1 MFIRCTQTR
10 SRKSGQPYTTYRL
23 VQSVRTAQSIKQS
36 TLLNLGSH
44 FDLPKDQWPL
54 LAQRIDE
61 LLHNQ
66 VSLIASTLSEQA
78 QTLAQRYA
86 AQLIALRPSLAAVA
100 PATQCV
106 MPAGGATLAEGAVA
120 VDAALRGSGVH
131 QAQAERFQHVDL
143 DSIELVRPRSVGVEN
158 AALCAMRQCGFED
171 KLSALGLN
179 RPQIAAAVASVVA
192 RMAHPASELATH
204 AWLQQHSGLGELINF
219 DFEAMDLNRLYRASD
234 LLYKHR
240 DALQDHLFTQA
251 QSLFGLSPTI
261 TLYDLTN
268 TYFEGICAGVAK
280 AKRGHSKESRSDC
293 PLVTLAVALDS
304 SGFVRRSKV
313 FAGNVSEPVT
323 LKDMLESLNAAPGA
337 TVVMDAGIATEK
349 NLTWLRQNGYHYV
362 VKSRLRERQFD
373 PEGATEVKT
382 AGDVT
387 IKMNRVIDAQGQ
399 VLLYCHS
406 PAREQKDQAIDD
418 AKAAAF
424 VAACEKIKVGLSKPS
439 GTKKVD
445 AIMERIGRAKQRY
458 SRGAQHYEVQVI
470 KDQTKLIVLDVTW
483 SKRIKSGS
491 AAAHP
496 GVYCLR
502 TSLLDLDDASLWRT
516 YVMLTDL
523 ESVFRSLKTDLGLR
537 PVFHQIERRVEGHL
551 FISVLAYHFVHML
564 RTQLKNQGIDDSWS
578 TLRETLAV
586 QRRLTVTLTR
596 SDGRT
601 VHVRKASR
609 PEPRHKTIN
618 DILGH
623 APNPGGTQRT
633 VI

>member
-10 SRKSGQPYTTYRL
+10 SRKSGEPYITYRL
-23 VQSVRTAQSIKQS
+23 VQSVRTAQGIKQS

-44 FDLPKDQWPL
+44 FDLPKDQWPV
-54 LAQRIDE
+54 LAQRIDA

-66 VSLIASTLSEQA
+66 VTLIDSTLSEQA

-86 AQLIALRPSLAAVA
+86 AQLIALRPGLTAAA

-106 MPAGGATLAEGAVA
+106 MAASAALAEGSVA
-120 VDAALRGSGVH
+120 LSAAQADKGSP
-131 QAQAERFQHVDL
+131 QAQAERFESVDL

-171 KLSALGLN
+171 KLSELGLN

-204 AWLQQHSGLGELINF
+204 AWLQQHSGLGDLIGF
-219 DFEAMDLNRLYRASD
+219 DFAAMDLNRLYRASD
-234 LLYKHR
+234 ALFKHR
-240 DALQDHLFTQA
+240 EALQDHLFAQA
-251 QSLFGLSPTI
+251 QSIFGFSPTI

-268 TYFEGICAGVAK
+268 TYFEGIAAGVAK

-313 FAGNVSEPVT
+313 FAGNASEPVT
-323 LKDMLESLNAAPGA
+323 LKDMLTSLSAAPGA
-337 TVVMDAGIATEK
+337 TVVMDAGIATEL
-349 NLTWLRQNGYHYV
+349 NLTWLRENGYHYL

-373 PEGATEVKT
+373 PQGATEVKT

-387 IKMNRVIDAQGQ
+387 IKMNRVVDAQGQ

-406 PAREQKDQAIDD
+406 PAREQKDRAIDD
-418 AKAAAF
+418 AKAAGF
-424 VAACEKIKVGLSKPS
+424 EAACEKLKAGLVKPR
-439 GTKKVD
+439 GAKDVQT
-445 AIMERIGRAKQRY
+445 IMERLGRAKQRF

-470 KDQTKLIVLDVTW
+470 QDETQLIVLDITW
-483 SKRIKSGS
+483 SKRIKPGS

-502 TSLLDLDDASLWRT
+502 TSLVDLDDATLWRT

-537 PVFHQIERRVEGHL
+537 PVFHQMQRRVEGHL

-564 RTQLKNQGIDDSWS
+564 RTQLKNQGIDDSWA
-578 TLRETLAV
+578 TLRETLSA
-586 QRRLTVTLTR
+586 QRRVTVTLTR
-596 SDGRT
+596 RDGRT

-609 PEPRHKTIN
+609 PEPRHQTIN

-623 APNPGGTQRT
+623 APNPGGTHRT